1 MIKVGIIGCG
11 QMGDVHLKLLNEMK
25 DVRVVGVAD
34 HDLERAKGLA
44 SRGKVEIVAKDLE
57 TILDRAQPDAVH
69 ILTPP
74 FTHASLACTAL
85 QSGCHVFVEKPMA
98 VTTQEAHSMVTA
110 SADHKRLLT
119 VGHNHLFNPVVREAY
134 RRMEDGYLGRLV
146 GIDVFH
152 GSLPISAPWISRLPS
167 GPWYNDV
174 DHVLYLSRLFVGDAN
189 IIRAVGYSHIETPK
203 IDEVHIAALNA
214 GGWSSLTYSVS
225 AVPFQIRLTLFGDKR
240 TISLDLI
247 SEIMLEHRSFDMHP
261 WLRKGIASLDMASQI
276 LLRTGGKAIRV
287 LTGYERS
294 WAGLRLLLEAFYAA
308 IRGGTS
314 APVSLDDCLR
324 IIEIKEEILRDL
336 RESE

>member
-11 QMGDVHLKLLNEMK
+11 QMGDVHLKLLNDMK
-25 DVRVVGVAD
+25 DVGVVGVAD
-34 HDLERAKGLA
+34 RDLERAKGLA
-44 SRGKVEIVAKDLE
+44 SRGKVGIVAKDLE
-57 TILDRAQPDAVH
+57 TMLNQAKPDAVH

-85 QSGCHVFVEKPMA
+85 QAGCHVFVEKPMA
-98 VTTQEAHSMVTA
+98 MTAQEAHSMITA
-110 SADHKRLLT
+110 SAENKRLLT
-119 VGHNHLFNPVVREAY
+119 VGHNHLFNPVVQMAY
-134 RRMEDGYLGRLV
+134 RRVKDGYLGRLV

-174 DHVLYLSRLFVGDAN
+174 DHLLYLSRFFMGDAN
-189 IIRAVGYSHIETPK
+189 IIRAVGYSHVEKPK
-203 IDEVHIAALNA
+203 IDEVHIATLNA

-225 AVPFQIRLTLFGDKR
+225 AVPFQIRVTLFGDKR

-247 SEIMLEHRSFDMHP
+247 SEIMLEHRSFNMHP

-276 LLRTGGKAIRV
+276 LLRTGGKAVRV
-287 LTGYERS
+287 LTGFERS
-294 WAGLRLLLEAFYAA
+294 WAGLRLLLKAFYAA
-308 IRGGTS
+308 IGGGTS
-314 APVSLDDCLR
+314 APVSLADCLR
-324 IIEIKEEILRDL
+324 IIEIKEVILSDL